1 MVLVLVITIM
11 TDASVASSPWL
22 PLPQPHSFWL
32 HPLVTPLSHSCSQPP
47 VENKHCFVF
56 FALLLSSPVLGPG
69 ESFAIAYQGG
79 VYMAHC
85 IPEKYELKQMQ
96 HKEKLEQKG
105 CCVAL
110 SCQRSVQR
118 ILEANPASAE
128 SAQINLLCCQ
138 PVSVSRTSSA

>member
-1 MVLVLVITIM
+1 ML
-11 TDASVASSPWL
+11 D
-22 PLPQPHSFWL
+22 Q
-32 HPLVTPLSHSCSQPP
+32 Q
-47 VENKHCFVF
+47 
-56 FALLLSSPVLGPG
+56 G
-69 ESFAIAYQGG
+69 ESFAIACQGG

-85 IPEKYELKQMQ
+85 IPKLMIANPKSRKHELKQMQ
-96 HKEKLEQKG
+96 HKEELEEKG

-138 PVSVSRTSSA
+138 PGSVSRTSSA

>member
-1 MVLVLVITIM
+1 MQ
-11 TDASVASSPWL
+11 SS
-22 PLPQPHSFWL
+22 QGI
-32 HPLVTPLSHSCSQPP
+32 
-47 VENKHCFVF
+47 
-56 FALLLSSPVLGPG
+56 LLFLKWWAGAGGRGGSGQG
-69 ESFAIAYQGG
+69 ASFAIACQGG

-85 IPEKYELKQMQ
+85 IPKLMIANPKSRKHELKQMQ
-96 HKEKLEQKG
+96 HKEELEEKG

-138 PVSVSRTSSA
+138 PGSVSRTSSA